1 LEIINMSPDKIL
13 VTGCSGFIGMH
24 LCENLLRDGTQVFGI
39 DNMNDY
45 YDVTLKKSRLKNLLK
60 YNNFEFEKVDIS
72 NFDEL
77 MLSFK
82 KFKPTK
88 VVNLAAQAGVR
99 YSLKNPHAYIKTNV
113 MGFMNVLECCRN
125 HQVRGLIYAS
135 SSSVYGGNIKSPFSV
150 DDEVN
155 KPISIYAASKK
166 SNELMAY
173 TYNHLYGLKSTGLR
187 FFTVYG
193 PWGRPDM
200 AMYIFLNKIN
210 NGEEIK
216 VFNHGDMQRDFTYI
230 DDIISGIKSSIKKN
244 YSYEIFNLG
253 NNKSENLMD
262 MISAIE
268 SCLKKKAKIKYLDM
282 QPGDVKKTCA
292 DIDYTKLKLG
302 YNPKISMHDGIIKFI
317 DWYNHHSG

>member
-1 LEIINMSPDKIL
+1 MSPDKIL

>member
-1 LEIINMSPDKIL
+1 MSPDKIL

-72 NFDEL
+72 NLDEL

>member
-1 LEIINMSPDKIL
+1 MSTDKIL

-72 NFDEL
+72 NLDEL